1 MVFKLGAIGVS
12 VASARFL
19 ITMDINEILRFL
31 QEQIHSVIVV
41 TVDEI
46 HLPVTCAVDRS
57 ER

>member
-1 MVFKLGAIGVS
+1 MVFKSGAIGVS
-12 VASARFL
+12 VAPARFL
-19 ITMDINEILRFL
+19 IIMDILRFL

-41 TVDEI
+41 TVDEN